1 MNPLV
6 NDGGRVL
13 SGKKVLVVE
22 DEGIEALDIQHR
34 LIVAGYT
41 VPGIAMSGED
51 AIDMA
56 REMKPDIVVMDIMLQ
71 GELDGVKAARQ
82 IRDLID
88 IPVIYLTAFADDGT
102 LERAKITEPYGYI
115 VKPVKER
122 ELIISIE
129 MALYKHKMEKSLE
142 EEVRKAYACLE
153 ERVIQRTAALQSANV
168 QLIEEIKQR
177 HLAENKLQDKNTE
190 LNRACAA
197 KDSFLAKMSHELRTP
212 LNAIIG
218 FTGTLLMKLPGPLAI
233 EQEMQLNNV
242 LVSAKYLLSLIN
254 DLLDLS
260 KIESGKVELK
270 HELFSCGAAIK
281 EISNTMKLLAENKG
295 LSLNCNIPEPDPMI
309 RTDRR
314 ALIQI
319 LINLV
324 NNAINYTEKGEVTIS
339 VECTQLTPH
348 RRIEI
353 SVIDT
358 GIGILP
364 KDQGN
369 LFEAFTRV
377 GAHCSDEAGLGLYL
391 SNKMA
396 DLLGGEIVFTSEY
409 GKGSVFTLILNESRA
424 TG

>member
-1 MNPLV
+1 M
-6 NDGGRVL
+6 

-34 LIVAGYT
+34 LVAAGYT
-41 VPGIAMSGED
+41 VPGIAMSGEE
-51 AIDMA
+51 AIAMA
-56 REMKPDIVVMDIMLQ
+56 REMSPDIVIMDIMLQ
-71 GELDGVKAARQ
+71 GQIDGVMAARQ
-82 IRDLID
+82 ICNLID

-102 LERAKITEPYGYI
+102 LEKAKITEPYGYI
-115 VKPVKER
+115 VKPVKDR

-129 MALYKHKMEKSLE
+129 MALYKHKMDKSLQ

-153 ERVIQRTAALQSANV
+153 EMVLQRTAALQSANV

-177 HLAENKLQDKNTE
+177 HLAENKLLDKNTE
-190 LNRACAA
+190 LKRACAA

-218 FTGTLLMKLPGPLAI
+218 FTGTLLMKLPGPLVI

-270 HELFSCGAAIK
+270 HELFSCGAAVK
-281 EISNTMKLLAENKG
+281 EIADTMKLLAENKG
-295 LSLNCNIPEPDPMI
+295 LSLNCNIPEPAPLI

-314 ALIQI
+314 ALSQI

-339 VECTQLTPH
+339 VECTQQTPQQ
-348 RRIEI
+348 RIDI

-358 GIGILP
+358 GIGIMP
-364 KDQGN
+364 EDQGH

-377 GAHCSDEAGLGLYL
+377 GPPGSDGAGLGLYL
-391 SNKMA
+391 CNKMA
-396 DLLGGEIVFTSEY
+396 DLIGGEIVFTSEY
-409 GKGSVFTLILNESRA
+409 GKGSVFTLILYESRE
-424 TG
+424 TS